1 MTGIHAIQFFLIRMT
16 FTSRSWLNLASSL
29 RNDGEKHENQNVSRK
44 KNVHTNIANTKIKMC
59 QEIIYKD
66 SFFSANRAKLEWKY
80 LGNCWEL
87 LWQKCDKYIVTLYAT

>member
-1 MTGIHAIQFFLIRMT
+1 MKIKTCP
-16 FTSRSWLNLASSL
+16 
-29 RNDGEKHENQNVSRK
+29 EKNP
-44 KNVHTNIANTKIKMC
+44 NVHTNIANTKIKMC

-87 LWQKCDKYIVTLYAT
+87 L